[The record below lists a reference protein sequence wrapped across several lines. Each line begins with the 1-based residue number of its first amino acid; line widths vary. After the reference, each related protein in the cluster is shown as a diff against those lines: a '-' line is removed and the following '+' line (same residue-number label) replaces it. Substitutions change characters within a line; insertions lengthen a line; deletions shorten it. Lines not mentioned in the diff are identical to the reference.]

1 MGLMVSVVL
10 QSDPMF
16 EVKGGFS
23 RFGLIGIGMVDS
35 EVSFEAVTA
44 MDLSCL

>member
-1 MGLMVSVVL
+1 
-10 QSDPMF
+10 MF

-23 RFGLIGIGMVDS
+23 RFGLIGIDMVDS

-44 MDLSCL
+44 MDLLVFRCYHTNCGSGE